1 MGQMI
6 SSFKRNT
13 DVQMILNHTFII
25 HCSFGHAD
33 SQRFLYFFSLFSKTF
48 PFQWLFFLRL
58 LVKWYSHDKISLSI
72 SIAMLAEYKPPS
84 MEGSLDLLRTQSL
97 LDPYVEKSASSF
109 GHSEAKT
116 SRSTLDCDARLP
128 NSPLDLPN

>member
-1 MGQMI
+1 
-6 SSFKRNT
+6 
-13 DVQMILNHTFII
+13 
-25 HCSFGHAD
+25 
-33 SQRFLYFFSLFSKTF
+33 
-48 PFQWLFFLRL
+48 
-58 LVKWYSHDKISLSI
+58 
-72 SIAMLAEYKPPS
+72 MLAEYKPPS
-84 MEGSLDLLRTQSL
+84 MEGSLDLLRTQAVVGRFARSTPRFNCQSL